1 MVCWIRRVVS
11 AHATAAVIGPGP
23 TVPHAAFSHL
33 IAGGMQSSTL
43 FNANALNAKATTVA
57 TLALNAARLNQAN
70 ASRLANWIHTF
81 ANATVQV
88 RTAPVPRA
96 TAACCPRHHVGTV
109 VYSTKNHAAA
119 NTAVSRLMG
128 LCAISVL

>member
-1 MVCWIRRVVS
+1 M
-11 AHATAAVIGPGP
+11 G
-23 TVPHAAFSHL
+23 SHL
-33 IAGGMQSSTL
+33 IAGAMQFWIL
-43 FNANALNAKATTVA
+43 FNASALNAKVTTVA

-81 ANATVQV
+81 AKATVQV
-88 RTAPVPRA
+88 RIVPVPLA
-96 TAACCPRHHVGTV
+96 TAACCPRHHVSTV

-119 NTAVSRLMG
+119 NTAASRLMG